1 MKYAKGDYI
10 EVTPEDGK
18 IFVGKISSIDSIRF
32 YIKSGP
38 SHTQWF
44 LPLNKLHLR
53 NRNYNTKAYRK
64 LSNEEV
70 LQWKME
76 L

>member
-1 MKYAKGDYI
+1 
-10 EVTPEDGK
+10 
-18 IFVGKISSIDSIRF
+18 
-32 YIKSGP
+32 
-38 SHTQWF
+38 
-44 LPLNKLHLR
+44 LHLR